1 MATNTNRSPDLE
13 RTLAEIRELIR
24 TAPAEV
30 VERMGADLER
40 MAGRHRLGKRMRA
53 RTRARAGALPS
64 WGLKPMQNRGM
75 TGTGDGMTGAG

>member
-40 MAGRHRLGKRMRA
+40 MAGRHRLGKRIRA
-53 RTRARAGALPS
+53 RARARAGALPS
-64 WGLKPMQNRGM
+64 WAQTHAKQGR
-75 TGTGDGMTGAG
+75 DGHR

>member
-1 MATNTNRSPDLE
+1 MATNTNRSPELE

-24 TAPAEV
+24 TAPPPVLQHLLEI
-30 VERMGADLER
+30 VERASG
-40 MAGRHRLGKRMRA
+40 GPVTRMRA